1 MQESIK
7 GSRLGFYPSFR

>member
-7 GSRLGFYPSFR
+7 GSRIGFYPSFR